1 MKKIVKTL
9 CAGVLSAIALQAFA
23 QSDFAET
30 QQEVKFPA
38 IEKSYLKQVKRYEYS
53 DVARLAVGLTKDQL
67 RHLLGNPQ
75 FNEGVMINNTWNYI
89 LDIRVPNTQDYKRCQ
104 LRVDFGKKQ
113 ISEAIYWKGE
123 DCQNF
128 IYPTGTTVIQQTAP
142 GLQTEI
148 LNLSADA
155 LFKFNGSS
163 TSDLLP
169 QGQAELGRLSN
180 AIATGYANIN
190 RIHLVGHTDRLGSA
204 NYNQALGLKRAE
216 TVRQY
221 LISQGVS
228 QQVIS
233 VASAGESQPVSGGCY
248 DVKAGAAQKA
258 CLQAD
263 RRVSVEITGLKKNE
277 S

>member
-23 QSDFAET
+23 QSEVAET

-53 DVARLAVGLTKDQL
+53 DVARLAVGLNKDQF

-75 FNEGVMINNTWNYI
+75 FNEGVMINDIWNYV

-113 ISEAIYWKGE
+113 ISEAMYWKGE

-128 IYPTGTTVIQQTAP
+128 MYPTETTVIQQVAP
-142 GLQTEI
+142 AVQTEI
-148 LNLSADA
+148 LNLNADA

-169 QGQAELGRLSN
+169 QGQAELGRLSS
-180 AIATGYANIN
+180 AIATGYANVN

-204 NYNQALGLKRAE
+204 SYNHALGLKRAE

-221 LISQGVS
+221 LVSQGIPS
-228 QQVIS
+228 QVIS
-233 VASAGESQPVSGGCY
+233 VASAGKSQPVSDGCH

-263 RRVSVEITGLKKNE
+263 RRVNVEITGLKKN
-277 S
+277 